1 MTKLKSEFE
10 INEIIKMTKYIKEEN
25 NNLEKINKNIDSF
38 DKFLIEYGYL
48 LNKNDI
54 TMLMRKIKQIN
65 APNRYNI
72 KIV

>member
-10 INEIIKMTKYIKEEN
+10 INEINEIILNAKGEN
-25 NNLEKINKNIDSF
+25 NNLEKINENIDLF

-65 APNRYNI
+65 VPNRYNI